1 MISEQEISNLANKYK
16 IDRFTILREYLQIV
30 FLRELYYY
38 PESQNIYF
46 KGGTSI
52 HLFLGSFRFSED
64 LDFTSTIQIRHLLGL
79 LTKIEKN
86 MQLDIAGI
94 KLNKVN
100 QKNNSLTARLNYYV
114 KEINFPITIKLEF
127 SLREKPLTKKITIL
141 ETDYPVVPYPL
152 VVHLFWEEILAE
164 KIRALLTRAKG
175 RDLFDLWFLLSKNV
189 KIDESMVNKKMK
201 FYNKKFSYDKLI
213 KKIERFDEKEI
224 SVDLNRFLPT
234 THRQFVKDLKN
245 LTLEKLNKP

>member
-189 KIDESMVNKKMK
+189 KIDEGMVNKKMK